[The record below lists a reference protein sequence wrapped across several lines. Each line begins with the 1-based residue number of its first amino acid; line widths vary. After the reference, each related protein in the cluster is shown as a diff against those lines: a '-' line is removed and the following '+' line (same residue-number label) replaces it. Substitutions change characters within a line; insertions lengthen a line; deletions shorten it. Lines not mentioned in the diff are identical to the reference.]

1 VRWGKKKKKDFRGDS
16 REVKNESRG
25 DFLHFFSPLSLLAL
39 LALLLICCDD
49 DDDACFIKKERLFT
63 HTDNIYLRTEN
74 LHSQH
79 TYNARARA
87 VVNVRA
93 FDRIVVVFVV
103 FVLVSSP

>member
-1 VRWGKKKKKDFRGDS
+1 MGEKEEERFSRRFSRG
-16 REVKNESRG
+16 KNESRG

-103 FVLVSSP
+103 FVLLSAP